1 MCARACIVVQTK
13 VSQFEL
19 PTVIDE
25 EVLGFEVSME
35 NFASVTVAQSSQKLE
50 QEELHTNRHPIKYS
64 ISSIQYSIM
73 HQRLHP
79 RKHESALAMHVS
91 HV

>member
-1 MCARACIVVQTK
+1 MRAVVLTE

-50 QEELHTNRHPIKYS
+50 QEELHTNTQSNTAFTQQAYS
-64 ISSIQYSIM
+64 
-73 HQRLHP
+73 R
-79 RKHESALAMHVS
+79 V
-91 HV
+91 